1 MAEKL
6 YFEVRK
12 KKFFLQKIEKL
23 LPAPNKARYF
33 ILHLVEQY
41 KLHDWCKNLTCLTYA
56 DRFVLFIVKQMP
68 KIFIQFL
75 TINRLKK

>member
-23 LPAPNKARYF
+23 LLPKSFNFFLSSKKLRKYF
-33 ILHLVEQY
+33 GRNVILGAII
-41 KLHDWCKNLTCLTYA
+41 CNS
-56 DRFVLFIVKQMP
+56 M
-68 KIFIQFL
+68 
-75 TINRLKK
+75 